1 MIQAKTLLAALQR
14 QQKALEADLRKQA
27 EAVDEIQQPLK
38 DEYANARKAER
49 TADTYNAWL
58 EAQITQAAVA
68 WLLGCVFVR
77 LCEDNRLIPTPLL
90 SGPGDA
96 LRHAGDA
103 MRDYYR
109 AQPLHNARHYLQHC
123 FETLASYPA
132 LKSLFDPAHNPLY
145 RLWPSVDGAQ
155 TLVNFWQQRDPDTG
169 ELHHDFTDATLDTR
183 FLGDLYQD
191 LSEAARKRYALLQT
205 PDFVEDFILER
216 TLEPAVQ
223 TFGLDD
229 LRMIDPTCG
238 SGHFLLGSFSRLL
251 SHWQQERPDL
261 DARDHVQRA
270 LASVHGVDLNPF
282 AVAIARFRLLI
293 AALHACG
300 IHRLADAPAWQ
311 FNVTAGDALLHG
323 PRRGDG
329 EIPLEDQAVAQ
340 RYGFAFAAED
350 LGEINR
356 ILGQHYHAVV
366 GNPPYITVPDK
377 ALNALYRARYTTCY
391 RKYSLGVPFTE
402 RFMQLAVPAT
412 DQQAAGYVGLITTN
426 SFMKREFGK
435 LLIKEYLPRQDLTHV
450 IDTSGA
456 YIPGHG
462 TPTVILLA
470 RHKRPNQKTLRAVL
484 GIRGE
489 PSTPEVPADGL
500 VWRSIIEFVDHPG
513 SENDFVS
520 STDIERD
527 RLAEHPWSL
536 QGGAAPEVL
545 KQFIGKSRLEKEIES
560 IGFMCIAGEDD
571 AFIFPAGRRIHASRF
586 VGVGDELRDWSH
598 KATLKI
604 RFSYAQSENGS
615 LRFVEPKLGS
625 DLERMWMRRTTLKKR
640 KMFGKQPEEA
650 GKHWAELIYLDQPR
664 ALASQLITFAFVAT
678 HNHFVLDRGG
688 KVFKQSAPVI
698 KLPANASEDDHLGL
712 LGLLNSSA
720 ACFWMKQVFHNKGDS
735 TDSAGARVTGDP
747 AFDTYEFAGT
757 GLKSFPLPDSR
768 PLDLSRKLD
777 ELATSR
783 SQHLPDAIGD
793 QFPLT
798 RSQLDTHCTA
808 AAGLLGQMI
817 AAQEELDWWNYA
829 AYGLIDTE
837 LTGDGEPP
845 ALQLGERAF
854 EIVLARCMAAGE
866 INTTWFKR
874 HGSTPITAIPE
885 HWPEDY
891 RALVQRRIDAVE
903 ASPWIRLLERPEYK
917 RRWNQPRWDDLEQAA
932 LHDWLADRLETQ
944 RYWPDTTMQSIGNL
958 AHRAET
964 DADWMAVA
972 RLYTGDAGFA
982 VEPLVRKLVEQASV
996 PAIAALRYKPSGL
1009 QKHAD
1014 WRETWQ
1020 KQRQEDA
1027 IDAEVAAA
1035 NPQHDDES
1043 PEAWQARIAT
1053 LQSERK
1059 QREVGDIPVPPK
1071 YAQKDFARGSYWS
1084 LRGKLDVPKERFFSV
1099 PAAGGDALYGWAG
1112 WHAAD
1117 RVAALSAAYIHAD
1130 TQAGWDADDLLPLLV
1145 AIHEHLPWVHQ
1156 WHGDVVPD
1164 YGMSLGDFFD
1174 GWLHTELQRHGEST
1188 QTLEQWTP

>member
-1 MIQAKTLLAALQR
+1 MIQAKTLLADLQR

-27 EAVDEIQQPLK
+27 KTVDEIQQPLK
-38 DEYANARKAER
+38 AEYASAREAER

-109 AQPLHNARHYLQHC
+109 AEPLHNARHYLKHC
-123 FETLASYPA
+123 FEQLASYPA
-132 LKSLFDPAHNPLY
+132 LRSLFDPAHNPLY

-155 TLVNFWQQRDPDTG
+155 ALVNFWQKRDPDTG
-169 ELHHDFTDATLDTR
+169 VLLHDFTDAALDTR

-205 PDFVEDFILER
+205 PDFVEAFILDR
-216 TLEPAVQ
+216 TLEPAIQ
-223 TFGLDD
+223 TFGLDG

-238 SGHFLLGSFSRLL
+238 SGHFLLGGFSSLL
-251 SHWQQERPDL
+251 AHWQRERPDL

-282 AVAIARFRLLI
+282 AVAIARFRLLV
-293 AALHACG
+293 AALSACG
-300 IHRLADAPAWQ
+300 INRLADAPAWQ

-329 EIPLEDQAVAQ
+329 EIPLEDQDAAQ

-350 LGEINR
+350 IGEINR

-377 ALNALYRARYTTCY
+377 ALNTLYRARYTTCY

-402 RFMQLAVPAT
+402 RFIQLAVLAT

-470 RHKRPNQKTLRAVL
+470 RHRRPAGEMLRAVL

-489 PSTPEVPADGL
+489 PRAPEVPADGL
-500 VWRSIIEFVDHPG
+500 VWRSIVDFVDQPG

-520 STDIERD
+520 STDIQRD
-527 RLAEHPWSL
+527 RLATHPWSL
-536 QGGAAPEVL
+536 QGGQAPAVLQAIAASTARNLGE
-545 KQFIGKSRLEKEIES
+545 SATS
-560 IGFMCIAGEDD
+560 IGFGAITGDD
-571 AFIFPAGRRIHASRF
+571 DFFILPPCVASR
-586 VGVGDELRDWSH
+586 VGGELERRELIIGDAIRDWGESPDEQ
-598 KATLKI
+598 ALYPVGTA
-604 RFSYAQSENGS
+604 SVSENSNFLKFAWPFRTNLKNTLYFGQVKADRGIRWFDYVYWS
-615 LRFVEPKLGS
+615 PEKLSGMS
-625 DLERMWMRRTTLKKR
+625 
-640 KMFGKQPEEA
+640 
-650 GKHWAELIYLDQPR
+650 
-664 ALASQLITFAFVAT
+664 ITFAFVAT

-698 KLPANASEDDHLGL
+698 KLPAGASEDEHLGL
-712 LGLLNSSA
+712 LGLLNSA
-720 ACFWMKQVFHNKGDS
+720 TACFWMKQVFYNKGQ
-735 TDSAGARVTGDP
+735 GDP
-747 AFDTYEFAGT
+747 IWADRYEHDGT
-757 GLKSFPLPDSR
+757 KLKGLPLPATH
-768 PLDLSRKLD
+768 PVDLARNMDK
-777 ELATSR
+777 LATQR
-783 SQHLPDAIGD
+783 SQHLPGAVT
-793 QFPLT
+793 QELPLS
-798 RSQLDTHCTA
+798 RDDLNAHKDA
-808 AAGLLGQMI
+808 AAELLARMI
-817 AAQEELDWWNYA
+817 ALQEELDWWSYA
-829 AYGLIDTE
+829 AYGLMDDE
-837 LTGDGEPP
+837 LTFDGTPP
-845 ALQLGERAF
+845 AVKLGERAF
-854 EIVLARCMAAGE
+854 EIVLARRMAAGE
-866 INTTWFKR
+866 VSTTWFTR
-874 HGSTPITAIPE
+874 HGSTPITELPA
-885 HWPEDY
+885 HWPDDY
-891 RALVQRRIDAVE
+891 RARVQQRIDAIE

-917 RRWNQPRWDDLEQAA
+917 RRWNQPSWEDLEQAA
-932 LHDWLADRLETQ
+932 LHDWLADRLESPE
-944 RYWPDTTMQSIGNL
+944 YWPDTAMRSVAEL
-958 AHRAET
+958 AQRAET
-964 DADWMAVA
+964 DADWMAVG
-972 RLYTGDAGFA
+972 RVYTGEPGFA
-982 VEPLVRKLVEQASV
+982 VEPLVRTLVEEASV
-996 PAIAALRYKPSGL
+996 PALAALRYKPSGL

-1014 WRETWQ
+1014 WRATWN

-1027 IDAEVAAA
+1027 IDAQVAAE
-1035 NPQHDDES
+1035 NPQRDEES
-1043 PEAWQARIAT
+1043 DEAWQERIAP
-1053 LQSERK
+1053 LQAERK
-1059 QREVGDIPVPPK
+1059 QQEIGDIPVPPK
-1071 YAQKDFARGSYWS
+1071 YAKADFARGSYWP

-1099 PAAGGDALYGWAG
+1099 PAASGDALYGWAG

-1130 TQAGWDADDLLPLLV
+1130 TQAGWDFDDLMPLLV
-1145 AIHEHLPWVHQ
+1145 AIHEQLPWVHQ
-1156 WHGDVVPD
+1156 WHGEVVPD

-1174 GWLHTELQRHGEST
+1174 GWLGTELQRHGAST
-1188 QTLEQWTP
+1188 QTLEQWAP

>member
-38 DEYANARKAER
+38 DEYASARKAER

-123 FETLASYPA
+123 FETLASHPA

-293 AALHACG
+293 AALHACR

-329 EIPLEDQAVAQ
+329 EIPLEDQDVAQ
-340 RYGFAFAAED
+340 RYGFAFATED

-366 GNPPYITVPDK
+366 GNPPYITVKDK
-377 ALNALYRARYTTCY
+377 ALNALYRARYKTCH
-391 RKYSLGVPFTE
+391 RQYSLGVPFTE
-402 RFMQLAVPAT
+402 RFIQLAEPAT
-412 DQQAAGYVGLITTN
+412 ETAAAGYVGLITTN

-435 LLIKEYLPRQDLTHV
+435 KLIEDYLPRQDLTHV

-462 TPTVILLA
+462 TPTVILFA
-470 RHKRPNQKTLRAVL
+470 RHQAPRGNTLRAVL

-489 PSTPEVPADGL
+489 PSTPESPAEGL
-500 VWRSIIEFVDHPG
+500 VWQSVVKLIDSASSENEFVAVADL
-513 SENDFVS
+513 
-520 STDIERD
+520 ER
-527 RLAEHPWSL
+527 AELKRHPWTL
-536 QGGAAPEVL
+536 QGGAAPQVR
-545 KQFIGKSRLEKEIES
+545 IGIENACASTLDSRTTA
-560 IGFMCIAGEDD
+560 IGRVMHTGADEAYFTNRINLRRNG
-571 AFIFPAGRRIHASRF
+571 IPAEFTIKVVEGNR
-586 VGVGDELRDWSH
+586 LRDWTSSDLSH
-598 KATLKI
+598 AVFPYDSDLNA
-604 RFSYAQSENGS
+604 YLENGGVAQYLWAHKQFLVRRREPNGTHAEIGLTWYEWS
-615 LRFVEPKLGS
+615 RFQKDRYSVPLS
-625 DLERMWMRRTTLKKR
+625 
-640 KMFGKQPEEA
+640 
-650 GKHWAELIYLDQPR
+650 
-664 ALASQLITFAFVAT
+664 ITFAFVAT

-688 KVFKQSAPVI
+688 KVFKQTAPVI
-698 KLPANASEDDHLGL
+698 KLPADASEDDHLGL
-712 LGLLNSSA
+712 LGLLNSST
-720 ACFWMKQVFHNKGDS
+720 ACFWMKQVCFNKGQ
-735 TDSAGARVTGDP
+735 GDP
-747 AFDTYEFAGT
+747 VWADRYEHDGT
-757 GLKSFPLPDSR
+757 KLKGFPTPDKR
-768 PLDLSRKLD
+768 PLSAARKLD
-777 ELATSR
+777 KLATARAQHSPASLGEELPLSR
-783 SQHLPDAIGD
+783 VE
-793 QFPLT
+793 
-798 RSQLDTHCTA
+798 LDTHRTA
-808 AAGLLGQMI
+808 STDLLAQMI
-817 AAQEELDWWNYA
+817 AMQEELDWWSYA
-829 AYGLIDTE
+829 AYGLMDTE

-854 EIVLARCMAAGE
+854 EIVLARRMAAGE

-874 HGSTPITAIPE
+874 HGSTPITEMPE

-891 RALVQRRIDAVE
+891 RALVQRRIDAIE

-944 RYWPDTTMQSIGNL
+944 QYWPDTTMQSIGEL

-1027 IDAEVAAA
+1027 IDADVAAA
-1035 NPQHDDES
+1035 NPQRDDES
-1043 PEAWQARIAT
+1043 PEAWQARIAP
-1053 LQSERK
+1053 LQTERK